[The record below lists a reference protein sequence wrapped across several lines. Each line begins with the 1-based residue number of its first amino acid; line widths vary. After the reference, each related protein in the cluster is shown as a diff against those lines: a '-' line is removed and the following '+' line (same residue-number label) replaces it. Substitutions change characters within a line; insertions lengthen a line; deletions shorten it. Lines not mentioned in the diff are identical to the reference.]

1 MTFKPAIGFTA
12 LMLAFG
18 SFAVHA
24 ASPYPIWHDTASIA
38 VTFDNPTCFIGIVH
52 GAYSDMYNKYN
63 KKHRFPYLYIHLQ
76 YPVNVFPNSTRGDL
90 WNSTPV
96 GHQYDFQM
104 VFTSK
109 KMVFYTEKLVGKT
122 LRVIGSIAS
131 PVTPRDAAPPSLNM
145 TILKIDILNPS
156 IEYKSVCHDKN

>member
-1 MTFKPAIGFTA
+1 MTLKSTIFFSAFMLVLESFTV
-12 LMLAFG
+12 LA
-18 SFAVHA
+18 AY
-24 ASPYPIWHDTASIA
+24 PYPIWHDTAAIA
-38 VTFDNPTCFIGIVH
+38 VTFDNPTCFIGVVH
-52 GAYSDMYNKYN
+52 SAYSDMYNKYN

-76 YPVNVFPNSTRGDL
+76 YPVNVFPISTRGDL
-90 WNSTPV
+90 WDSTPV

-131 PVTPRDAAPPSLNM
+131 PVTPRDTAPPSLNM
-145 TILKIDILNPS
+145 TILKMDVLKPS
-156 IEYKSVCHDKN
+156 IKYKSVCHVKK